1 MSLDDL
7 LAAWAAGV
15 RLPDAAASDIYQ
27 QIVAT
32 PVPVVPAVRVVPAST
47 GRPGLEPGWWRE
59 FTGEVAAWMVV
70 STRPVRWTG

>member
-7 LAAWAAGV
+7 LAAWASGV

-32 PVPVVPAVRVVPAST
+32 PVPAGV
-47 GRPGLEPGWWRE
+47 PGLEPRWWRE
-59 FTGEVAAWMVV
+59 FTTEVAAWTVA
-70 STRPVRWTG
+70 STRPVRWLAQPVPVSRG